1 MTEKEKELK
10 SFNQCADALSV
21 LDKRSILKVFH
32 MLSIHF
38 EVVPFLGNSD
48 EQKNNFEANNTSENN
63 SENNSEVFIEA
74 PKRPVQKKNTTSSS
88 TKKSKSTSSK
98 DLTYLTD
105 YDFRP
110 SGSEGI
116 KEFYEK
122 YKSISN
128 MENNL
133 IFTYYFQEKRK
144 EKEIT
149 MNLIYSSYRHI
160 GLKIPSFPQTLIDTK
175 ARKGWIDTAHLNDLK
190 VTREGINFIEH
201 EIAKAND

>member
-1 MTEKEKELK
+1 MSEKEKELK

-38 EVVPFLGNSD
+38 EVVPFLENSND
-48 EQKNNFEANNTSENN
+48 NKNNFNNNIQDSIED
-63 SENNSEVFIEA
+63 EVFLEA
-74 PKRPVQKKNTTSSS
+74 PKKTAQKKVAVSTTA
-88 TKKSKSTSSK
+88 KKSKISSK

-110 SGSEGI
+110 AGVEGV

-122 YKSISN
+122 YKSTSN

-133 IFTYYFQEKRK
+133 IFAYYFQEKRQ
-144 EKEIT
+144 EKEIST
-149 MNLIYSSYRHI
+149 DLIYSAYRHI
-160 GLKIPSFPQTLIDTK
+160 GLKIPSFPQSLFDTK
-175 ARKGWIDTAHLNDLK
+175 ARKGWIETANMHELK
-190 VTREGINFIEH
+190 VTRAGINFIEH
-201 EIAKAND
+201 EIGKAND